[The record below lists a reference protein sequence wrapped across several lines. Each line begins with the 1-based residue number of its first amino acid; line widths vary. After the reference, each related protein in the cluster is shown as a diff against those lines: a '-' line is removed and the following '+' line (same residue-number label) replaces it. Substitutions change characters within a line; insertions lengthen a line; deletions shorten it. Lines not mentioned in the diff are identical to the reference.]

1 MSKGAKGA
9 DKKKGDGPDDKEMK
23 KILDVDIEILE
34 TKIYLEQEKELSARK
49 ELENI
54 LKELADEQ
62 KRIDEMKNEEG
73 KKINIENDSMKGL
86 INNFTSQVNFLEKS
100 IRENDEEIK
109 RYEKIITEKSEQNLR
124 ELEEKDNVI
133 NEQRKLFEDM
143 SIRFQ
148 HILQRTANKLQERVN
163 MGA

>member
-1 MSKGAKGA
+1 MSKGGA
-9 DKKKGDGPDDKEMK
+9 KKKEEGGDDKELK
-23 KILDVDIEILE
+23 KALEVDIEILE
-34 TKIYLEQEKELSARK
+34 NKIYLEQEKELLARK

-54 LKELADEQ
+54 LKELSDEQ
-62 KRIDEMKNEEG
+62 KRIEEMKTEEG
-73 KKINIENDSMKGL
+73 KKINIENDSMRGL
-86 INNFTSQVNFLEKS
+86 INNFTSQINFLEKS
-100 IRENDEEIK
+100 IRESDEEIK
-109 RYEKIITEKSEQNLR
+109 RYEKIIQEKSEQNFR
-124 ELEEKDNVI
+124 ELEEKDNLI

>member
-1 MSKGAKGA
+1 MSKGGV
-9 DKKKGDGPDDKEMK
+9 KKKDEGSDDKGLK
-23 KILDVDIEILE
+23 KALEVDIEILE
-34 TKIYLEQEKELSARK
+34 NKIYLEQEKELLAMK

-54 LKELADEQ
+54 LKELSDEQ
-62 KRIDEMKNEEG
+62 KRIEEMKTEEG
-73 KKINIENDSMKGL
+73 KKINIENDSMRGL
-86 INNFTSQVNFLEKS
+86 INNFTSQINFLEKS
-100 IRENDEEIK
+100 IRESDEEIK
-109 RYEKIITEKSEQNLR
+109 RYDKIIQEKSEQNLR
-124 ELEEKDNVI
+124 ELEEKDNLI

>member
-1 MSKGAKGA
+1 MSKGGAKKPGEEPVNKEL
-9 DKKKGDGPDDKEMK
+9 KKTLE
-23 KILDVDIEILE
+23 VDIEIFE
-34 TKIYLEQEKELSARK
+34 NKIYLEQEKELMAKR

-54 LKELADEQ
+54 IKEINEEE
-62 KRIDEMKNEEG
+62 KKIEEMKTEEG
-73 KKINIENDSMKGL
+73 KKINIENDSMRGL
-86 INNFTSQVNFLEKS
+86 INNFTSQINFLEKS

-109 RYEKIITEKSEQNLR
+109 RYEKIIQEKSEQNLR
-124 ELEEKDNVI
+124 ELEEKDNLI

>member
-1 MSKGAKGA
+1 MSKGGKGGAKKDEGA
-9 DKKKGDGPDDKEMK
+9 DYKEMK
-23 KILDVDIEILE
+23 KALEVDIEILE
-34 TKIYLEQEKELSARK
+34 NKIYLEQENELLARK
-49 ELENI
+49 ELDNI
-54 LKELADEQ
+54 LKEIAEEQ
-62 KRIDEMKNEEG
+62 KRIDEMKYEEG
-73 KKINIENDSMKGL
+73 KKINIENDSMRGL
-86 INNFTSQVNFLEKS
+86 INNFTSQINFLEKS
-100 IRENDEEIK
+100 IRDNDEEIM
-109 RYEKIITEKSEQNLR
+109 RYEKIIQEKSEQNLK

>member
-1 MSKGAKGA
+1 MSKGGA
-9 DKKKGDGPDDKEMK
+9 KKKEEGSEDKELK
-23 KILDVDIEILE
+23 KALEVDIEILE
-34 TKIYLEQEKELSARK
+34 NKIYLEQEKELLARK

-54 LKELADEQ
+54 LKELSDEQ
-62 KRIDEMKNEEG
+62 KKIEEMKTEEG
-73 KKINIENDSMKGL
+73 KKINIESDSMRGL
-86 INNFTSQVNFLEKS
+86 INNFTSQINFLEKS
-100 IRENDEEIK
+100 IRESDEEIK
-109 RYEKIITEKSEQNLR
+109 RYEKIIQEKSEQNLH
-124 ELEEKDNVI
+124 ELEEKDNLI

>member
-1 MSKGAKGA
+1 MSKK
-9 DKKKGDGPDDKEMK
+9 DGEIDDKELK
-23 KILDVDIEILE
+23 KLLEVDIEILE
-34 TKIYLEQEKELSARK
+34 NKIYLEQEKELLARK

-54 LKELADEQ
+54 EKELKEEQ
-62 KRIDEMKNEEG
+62 KRIDEMKSEEG
-73 KKINIENDSMKGL
+73 KKINIENNSMRDL
-86 INNFTSQVNFLEKS
+86 IGGFTSQILFLEKF
-100 IRENDEEIK
+100 IREKDEEIK
-109 RYEKIITEKSEQNLR
+109 KFEKAIQENSEQNLR
-124 ELEEKDNVI
+124 ELDERDTII

>member
-1 MSKGAKGA
+1 MSKGGAKG
-9 DKKKGDGPDDKEMK
+9 KKDEGGDDKELK
-23 KILDVDIEILE
+23 KALEVDLEILE
-34 TKIYLEQEKELSARK
+34 NKIYLEQEKELLARK

-54 LKELADEQ
+54 VKELSDEQ
-62 KRIDEMKNEEG
+62 KRIEEMKTDEG
-73 KKINIENDSMKGL
+73 KKINIENESMKGL
-86 INNFTSQVNFLEKS
+86 INSFTSTINCLEKS
-100 IRENDEEIK
+100 IREFDEDIK
-109 RYEKIITEKSEQNLR
+109 RSEKAIQEKSEQNLH
-124 ELEEKDNVI
+124 ELEEKDNLI